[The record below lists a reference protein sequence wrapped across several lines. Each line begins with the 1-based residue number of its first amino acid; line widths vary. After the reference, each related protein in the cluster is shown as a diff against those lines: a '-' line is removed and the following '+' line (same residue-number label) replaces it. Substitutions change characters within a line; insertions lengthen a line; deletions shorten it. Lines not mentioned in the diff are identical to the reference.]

1 MYRKTSVFASGS
13 PDIAPKSD
21 ADYRQGM
28 IPNTVAMAEDVNAY
42 GLKSDEMNWTMSQEI
57 SNLLEA
63 YGITLGSAR
72 VADPTNPANKM
83 LLKLFREK
91 LTVGT
96 YLTGVGGSIPVITQ
110 SGNALN
116 IPELQIRF
124 NTSVYYG
131 GTEDEMPVIT
141 IPAQTLS
148 ATGSWADGVYYV
160 YATSAGA
167 IATQTSPVLG
177 SDGATKC
184 MLGSVFVYNGAFQA
198 NSWKYQPWLQ
208 ISAVEDRETPT
219 AYIKGGYI
227 TPASSS
233 TLQIGSLEIQAEGF
247 GIDYS
252 VTTPNTKTV
261 ISGTTPFTYKALY
274 SGYNPGSSDLS
285 TIGGNDS
292 GDVGSHLY
300 DMTDNSWVDAVAY
313 ADQSVTSKYM
323 VIVPCITPAGQTL
336 MIPAMS
342 EKDGNGN
349 YTSVFDSA
357 QEAEDAI
364 FGLQYEGLD
373 SVAARVIYL
382 GMSLVIRIPKTGE
395 PLDLMNRDDLR
406 VIGRVP
412 QALEGFTSGAGQS
425 GGGTG
430 AYVPMKKYFFNNT
443 FTSVTPYNNAAN
455 EIEGNDTTA
464 VAVTFPTPTAG
475 IINQVLIHYSHTSTK
490 QGLSFANVKW
500 WFERVPV
507 FQDGYTYEI
516 IAEYV
521 DGYWRLGYIEGLS

>member
-13 PDIAPKSD
+13 SDIAPRSD
-21 ADYRQGM
+21 TDYRQGM

-42 GLKSDEMNWTMSQEI
+42 GLISDEMNWTMSQEL
-57 SNLLEA
+57 SNLIEA

-72 VADPTNPANKM
+72 VADPNNAANKM

-91 LTVGT
+91 LSIGT
-96 YLTGVGGSIPVITQ
+96 YLTGVGGAIPVITQ
-110 SGNALN
+110 SGNALT
-116 IPELQIRF
+116 IPELKIRF
-124 NTSVYYG
+124 NNSVYYAN
-131 GTEDEMPVIT
+131 TDDQMPVVT

-167 IATQTSPVLG
+167 IATQTTPVLG

-184 MLGSVFVYNGAFQA
+184 MLGSVFVYNGGFQA

-208 ISAVEDRETPT
+208 VSAVEDRESPA

-227 TPASSS
+227 TPASAS

-252 VTTPNTKTV
+252 VNTPNIKTV
-261 ISGTTPFTYKALY
+261 ISGTRTFTYKALY
-274 SGYNPGSSDLS
+274 SGYNPGSQDLS

-292 GDVGSHLY
+292 GDVGTHLY
-300 DMTDNSWVDAVAY
+300 DMTNNLWVDAKAY
-313 ADQSVTSKYM
+313 AEQSVSPKYM

-342 EKDGNGN
+342 ELDGNNN

-357 QEAEDAI
+357 QAAEDAI

-373 SVAARVIYL
+373 NVAARVIYL
-382 GMSLVIRIPKTGE
+382 GMSLVIRIPTTNA
-395 PLDLMNRDDLR
+395 PLDLTNRDDLR

-412 QALEGFTSGAGQS
+412 QALGGFTSGAGQT

-430 AYVPMKKYFFNNT
+430 AYIPMKKYYFNDT
-443 FTSVTPYNNAAN
+443 YTSVTPYNNAAN

-464 VAVTFPTPTAG
+464 VAVTFPSPTAG
-475 IINQVLIHYSHTSTK
+475 IINQVLIHYAHTATK
-490 QGLSFANVKW
+490 QGLTFSNVKW
-500 WFERVPV
+500 WFDRMPV
-507 FQDGYTYEI
+507 FQSGYTYEI

-521 DGYWRLGYIEGLS
+521 NGYWRLGYIEGLS

>member
-13 PDIAPKSD
+13 PDMAARSD
-21 ADYRQGM
+21 AEYRQGM

-42 GLKSDEMNWTMSQEI
+42 GMKSDEMNWTMSQEL
-57 SNLLEA
+57 SNLIEA

-72 VADPTNPANKM
+72 VADPNNPANKM
-83 LLKLFREK
+83 LLKLFKEK
-91 LTVGT
+91 LSIGT
-96 YLTGVGGSIPVITQ
+96 YLTGVGGTIPIITQ
-110 SGNALN
+110 SGNALT

-124 NTSVYYG
+124 NENVYYSN
-131 GTEDEMPVIT
+131 TDDEMPVIT

-148 ATGSWADGVYYV
+148 ATGSWANGVYYI

-167 IATQTSPVLG
+167 IAAQTTPVLG
-177 SDGATKC
+177 QDGATKC

-208 ISAVEDRETPT
+208 VSAVEDRESPT
-219 AYIKGGYI
+219 SYTKGGYVSA
-227 TPASSS
+227 ASAS
-233 TLQIGSLEIQAEGF
+233 TLQMGSLEIRAEGI
-247 GIDYS
+247 GVDSSIY
-252 VTTPNTKTV
+252 TPNITLIQAKPT
-261 ISGTTPFTYKALY
+261 FTYKALY
-274 SGYNPGSSDLS
+274 SGYNPGVSDIS

-292 GDVGSHLY
+292 GDVGTHLY
-300 DMTDNSWVDAVAY
+300 DMTNNTWVDAKAY
-313 ADQSVTSKYM
+313 AEASVSPKYM

-342 EKDGNGN
+342 ELDANNN
-349 YTSVFDSA
+349 YTSVFDNP
-357 QEAEDAI
+357 QDAEDAI

-373 SVAARVIYL
+373 TVASRVIYL
-382 GMSLVIRIPKTGE
+382 GVSIVIRIPTTAR
-395 PLDLMNRDDLR
+395 PLDLTNRDDMR

-412 QALEGFTSGAGQS
+412 QALGGFTSGAGQS

-430 AYVPMKKYFFNNT
+430 AYIPMKSYYFGPTYTTVTPFNNA
-443 FTSVTPYNNAAN
+443 VN

-464 VAVTFPTPTAG
+464 VAVSFPSPTAN
-475 IINQVLIHYSHTSTK
+475 IMNQILIHYTHTATK
-490 QGLSFANVKW
+490 MGLAFSGIKW
-500 WFERVPV
+500 WFDRVPS

-521 DGYWRLGYIEGLS
+521 NGYWRLGYIEGVS